1 MQKRHWLRWSAAV
14 ALAISIG
21 LLAVPTA
28 TASKAMR
35 SGPTDGAAT
44 SAGRLW
50 VTDTELNEVTV
61 FDTIT
66 GTPLERVAVG
76 KKPIGVTAPPGV
88 DKVYVSNEADGTV
101 SVISRTTLAVE
112 GTISVGKGSKPHHIA
127 HSPDGGRVYV
137 ALYGM
142 AAIAVIDTTAD
153 TVEIMRAGRAGARTH
168 AVGVSP
174 DGSRLY
180 VTNTKT
186 NDIQPLDSEGRMVG
200 DAIPVGK
207 GPSEVLISPDE
218 RTAYV
223 SLKDE
228 HEIEI
233 VDLLARK
240 VVGSIP
246 VGKKPDTLTFGSGSR
261 LIVALRATG
270 SSGVV
275 TVVET
280 GPKLAA
286 HSVAVGGTSTGHQAV
301 SPGGRFAYVA
311 ITGPAPGVAVV
322 DLDSRSVMAT
332 WATGAGGSPHGVF
345 LDAAPGSAVLG

>member
-1 MQKRHWLRWSAAV
+1 MRGQLWLGRGAAV
-14 ALAISIG
+14 ALAASVV
-21 LLAVPTA
+21 LLAAPSA
-28 TASKAMR
+28 APSKAW
-35 SGPTDGAAT
+35 SGPVDGVAT

-50 VTDTELNEVTV
+50 VTDTKLNEVTV
-61 FDTIT
+61 FDAAT
-66 GTPLERVAVG
+66 GTALRRVTVG
-76 KKPIGVTAPPGV
+76 AKPIGVTAPPGV
-88 DKVYVSNEADGTV
+88 DKVYVSNEKDGTV
-101 SVISRTTLAVE
+101 SVVSRSTMAPAS
-112 GTISVGKGSKPHHIA
+112 TISVGKGSKPHHIA
-127 HSPDGGRVYV
+127 HSPDGSRVYV

-142 AAIAVIDTTAD
+142 AAIAVIDTTSD
-153 TVEIMRAGRAGARTH
+153 TVEIMRAGRKGARTH

-174 DGSRLY
+174 DGSSVY

-186 NDIQPLDSEGRMVG
+186 NDIQRLDAEGRIVG
-200 DAIPVGK
+200 EPIPVGA
-207 GPSEVLISPDE
+207 GPSEVLISPDG

-240 VVGSIP
+240 VVGSVP

-270 SSGVV
+270 SSGLV

-280 GPKLAA
+280 GSKPAA
-286 HSVAVGGTSTGHQAV
+286 HSVPVGGTSTGHQAV
-301 SPGGRFAYVA
+301 SPGGRFTYVA

-322 DLDSRSVMAT
+322 DVDSRSVVAT
-332 WATGAGGSPHGVF
+332 WPTGSGGSPHGVF
-345 LDAAPGSAVLG
+345 LDAAPGSEGLG